1 MSALTV
7 FKALTVRNFVYLK
20 RTGVEVFSIIFWPMI
35 IMSSLAFFATF
46 IQSKEGLIIL
56 ITGSIAWSYM
66 FTSHVDTSY
75 TFVRDMW
82 HRSLKKLRILPVP
95 DWQLIVGNWLFGLF
109 RSAAMIVFTSTIA
122 FFAFGFNLFSIN
134 LLYLF
139 AVFFGLSLFGMGIG
153 IIISSA
159 ILRYGVNAEVLIWSV
174 ADALIILSGVF
185 FPVSVLPP
193 VLQLVS
199 YGLPPTYGLEGLR
212 GAFLHGAYD
221 WVMIGKFYLADLIY
235 IGIFW
240 IIFKLQMKHSLRTGF
255 FQKYE

>member
-7 FKALTVRNFVYLK
+7 FKALMLRNFVYLK
-20 RTGVEVFSIIFWPMI
+20 RTGVEVFSIIFWPVI

-46 IQSKEGLIIL
+46 IQNKEGLVIL
-56 ITGSIAWSYM
+56 VTGSIAWSYM

-75 TFVRDMW
+75 TFVRDIW
-82 HRSLKKLRILPVP
+82 HRSLKKLRMMPVP
-95 DWQLIVGNWLFGLF
+95 EWQLIIGNWLFGLF
-109 RSAAMIVFTSTIA
+109 RSAAMIAISASIA

-134 LLYLF
+134 LPYLF

-174 ADALIILSGVF
+174 ADALILLSGVF

-193 VLQLVS
+193 VLQK
-199 YGLPPTYGLEGLR
+199 LPPSPGCDSMLNIGVPSGISLSISMFPVSMSLPGPECSSSPMR
-212 GAFLHGAYD
+212 ANSGAGD
-221 WVMIGKFYLADLIY
+221 NDLIP
-235 IGIFW
+235 
-240 IIFKLQMKHSLRTGF
+240 SA
-255 FQKYE
+255 